1 MSLYINAMSCRIGK
15 FKNLSSGY
23 RIVKENIKSGR
34 KKYRICNSNICCDTD
49 LVQDCISEFK
59 SSRSLVKPLVDHIKS
74 QLAITGALTS
84 TLNKISE
91 ILNSNNCK
99 SLTELN
105 NSTDCADL
113 SYHWSRVT
121 YHLSKISFNPECA
134 LKLRLTTVGY
144 RDTSMVDCLTKLL
157 ALPDLSQITCD
168 LNIAKLEAFDEN
180 HISLL
185 SIRIQYLEEADCN
198 LNSTL
203 EALQSNPIEFFE
215 QVDLT
220 LSSAKAIGI
229 TPGDSD
235 NCVEKENMSL
245 STREPWHYFPHPEN
259 RSNDQHLISIGTRS
273 DTSKHFQIY
282 N

>member
-1 MSLYINAMSCRIGK
+1 MSCRVGK

-23 RIVKENIKSGR
+23 RIVKGNITSGR
-34 KKYRICNSNICCDTD
+34 KRYRICNSNICSNTEI
-49 LVQDCISEFK
+49 VQKSISELK
-59 SSRSLVKPLVDHIKS
+59 SSRSWVKPLMDHVRS

-84 TLNKISE
+84 KLKEISG

-99 SLTELN
+99 SLTEFN

-134 LKLRLTTVGY
+134 LKLRLTAVGY

-157 ALPDLSQITCD
+157 ALPDLNHITRE
-168 LNIAKLEAFDEN
+168 LKKAKPKAFDGYYIN
-180 HISLL
+180 LL
-185 SIRIQYLEEADCN
+185 STQIEYLEEAGCS
-198 LNSTL
+198 LKSTL
-203 EALQSNPIEFFE
+203 EVLQSYLIVFFD

-220 LSSAKAIGI
+220 LSSTKTIGI
-229 TPGDSD
+229 TPEDIDSF
-235 NCVEKENMSL
+235 VGKENMSL
-245 STREPWHYFPHPEN
+245 SPRETWPYFPQPEN
-259 RSNDQHLISIGTRS
+259 RSNDHHLISTGSRS
-273 DTSKHFQIY
+273 DTSKHLQIY